1 MRARHRTYCCL
12 STELPSSLPATR
24 ARPALSFFLCERPL
38 LALVCSNQ
46 TTFLKRRHCRFGFL
60 SLSLY
65 PPPLFFCFYRVLE
78 GTYLASVRICPFQ
91 CEKADDDDSR
101 KVGWWA
107 WTRTRARTFLHTHTC
122 THTHILL
129 LFFLICREQ
138 NSRGSKRPK
147 ARRGILI
154 RMLGGPLLY
163 RPRTSSAVVVSN
175 KQQEQSLAGMSEA
188 GGRGQGR
195 RTHRFC
201 PGLYCSPL
209 PPTLELALSPPPHP
223 IFRPFD
229 IPA

>member
-38 LALVCSNQ
+38 LALVYSNQ

-65 PPPLFFCFYRVLE
+65 PPPLFLLLSCPRGYLLGLSEDLSFPMRE
-78 GTYLASVRICPFQ
+78 GR
-91 CEKADDDDSR
+91 DDDSR

-107 WTRTRARTFLHTHTC
+107 WTRTRARTFLHTHTHA
-122 THTHILL
+122 HTHILL

-175 KQQEQSLAGMSEA
+175 KQQEQSLVGMSEA
-188 GGRGQGR
+188 GEGGWAG
-195 RTHRFC
+195 
-201 PGLYCSPL
+201 
-209 PPTLELALSPPPHP
+209 
-223 IFRPFD
+223 
-229 IPA
+229 

>member
-107 WTRTRARTFLHTHTC
+107 WTRARTFLHTHTHMH
-122 THTHILL
+122 THTYSSFSFSYAENRIVEALKGQKHVAVSSYVCLADH
-129 LFFLICREQ
+129 FYTD
-138 NSRGSKRPK
+138 RGQVPPSSS
-147 ARRGILI
+147 L
-154 RMLGGPLLY
+154 
-163 RPRTSSAVVVSN
+163 TSSKSN
-175 KQQEQSLAGMSEA
+175 
-188 GGRGQGR
+188 
-195 RTHRFC
+195 
-201 PGLYCSPL
+201 P
-209 PPTLELALSPPPHP
+209 
-223 IFRPFD
+223 
-229 IPA
+229 